1 MSLPVKYSNKIRGE
15 GRHERGSPV
24 TFCHIFVI
32 KSCQLRLILINI
44 QRGQEILQTYNIAEV
59 EYAFRFVR
67 LSILFH
73 SPTILIRSLISRD
86 DSLRSDNRYCE
97 IDIVSKQIETSLK

>member
-1 MSLPVKYSNKIRGE
+1 MSLPVKYSDKIRGE

-32 KSCQLRLILINI
+32 KSRQLRLILINI
-44 QRGQEILQTYNIAEV
+44 QRGQEVLQTYDIAEV

-73 SPTILIRSLISRD
+73 SPTILIRLLISRD
-86 DSLRSDNRYCE
+86 DSLRSDNRYCALCQ
-97 IDIVSKQIETSLK
+97 SR